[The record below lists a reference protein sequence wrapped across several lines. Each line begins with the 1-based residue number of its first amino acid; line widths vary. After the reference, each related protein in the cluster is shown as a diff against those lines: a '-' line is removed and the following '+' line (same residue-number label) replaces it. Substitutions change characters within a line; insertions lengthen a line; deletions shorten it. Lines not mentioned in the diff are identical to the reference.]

1 METGYLL
8 DGAQTMN
15 ILHVIASV
23 KPRDGG
29 PSVCAPSLAA
39 SQARLGHDVT
49 LAFHGESGNGLDLD
63 WARHSVPHIDLVEWV
78 DVPRGRGLAWLAG
91 GTLASHLAQYIARAD
106 VVHLHGVWDPIVL
119 RAASLAFR
127 HDTKYVFTPHGM
139 LNPWSLSQKPL
150 RKKVVM
156 RALLRRLLAG
166 ATFIHAL
173 TRDEE
178 DAIRT
183 LDASYSVRVIPNG
196 VFLDAHK
203 PAGTTEL
210 LDHLPQL
217 KGRNYILFLGRL
229 HHMKGLDYAV
239 QGFARFARTVPDV
252 DWVVAGPDAGE
263 KQGLLESI
271 QALGIADRVH
281 IVGPL
286 LGSLKD
292 AALRNASCLLQPSR
306 NEGFSMSILEALAA
320 GVPVVISQHCN
331 FDEVADAEVGAV
343 VPLDAQAISDA
354 LVTVCTMPE
363 GRIKTARKARQ
374 MLAERYNWGRIAT
387 AMLNEYGHETDSAQ
401 DRVAARAFSAKRGV
415 MSSGG

>member
-1 METGYLL
+1 METGYRL

-39 SQARLGHDVT
+39 SQARLGHEVT
-49 LAFHGESGNGLDLD
+49 LAYHGENGEGSDLD
-63 WARHSVPHIDLVEWV
+63 WARYSIPHIDLVEWV
-78 DVPRGRGLAWLAG
+78 DVPRGRGLARLTAAAATQG
-91 GTLASHLAQYIARAD
+91 LAQYIGAAD
-106 VVHLHGVWDPIVL
+106 VVHLHGVWDPLVL
-119 RAASLAFR
+119 RVASLAFR
-127 HDTKYVFTPHGM
+127 SNTNYVITPHGM

-156 RALLRRLLAG
+156 WALVRRLLDG

-178 DAIRT
+178 DAIRA
-183 LDASYSVRVIPNG
+183 LNSSYSVCVIPNG

-203 PAGTTEL
+203 SAGTTEL
-210 LDHLPQL
+210 LDHVPQL

-239 QGFARFARTVPDV
+239 QGFARFARTVRDV

-263 KQGLLESI
+263 KQRLLESV
-271 QALGIADRVH
+271 QELGIADRVH
-281 IVGPL
+281 VVGPL

-320 GVPVVISQHCN
+320 GVPVVISQHCH

-343 VPLDAQAISDA
+343 VPLDAQAISEA

-401 DRVAARAFSAKRGV
+401 DRVAVRAFSAKRGV
-415 MSSGG
+415 MSSGS